1 MVTAFRKKYYNLVN
15 GFRSRSGN
23 RTKIIFAVEMA
34 SRALWFFPLLTLVLV
49 IMPVIIVILELLRP
63 WVFIRFGELRSDRI
77 GEIVLRADLF
87 FRRQF
92 FQTNRTAHVNILYCG
107 EVANHQ
113 VLTLIRRRLPIISAP
128 LLYKFL
134 VLGNT
139 CFPSSRVWLGY
150 LPGSSTAYREFNE
163 APVMLS
169 WTAPENEMG
178 CALLRQMGV
187 PSDNSFVCIHGR
199 DSTYLTQAVTHF
211 STVSADYHNHRD
223 FNIHTYLPAAEY
235 LTLLNYYVIRM
246 GHLVAQPL
254 RTTNPLII
262 DYATKYRVDF
272 MDVFLPAHCKFFLG
286 NSSGLFT
293 VAHAFDIPVAAA
305 NWIPLRVPLWRKAD
319 ILIPKKFWNIHK
331 KRFLTFGES
340 IRLEPKFNS
349 VAGEFGAHGIEVID
363 NTPEEVLGLAREM
376 NARIDRTWISNDDD
390 EELQERFRRLYS
402 PQQIA
407 IGFPSRIGAEFLRQ
421 NKDLVC

>member
-87 FRRQF
+87 FRRQY
-92 FQTNRTAHVNILYCG
+92 FQATRIARINILYCG
-107 EVANHQ
+107 EVANNQ
-113 VLTLIRRRLPIISAP
+113 ALTLIRRRLPVLSASF
-128 LLYKFL
+128 LYQFL
-134 VLGNT
+134 KLANT
-139 CFPSSRVWLGY
+139 CFPRSRVWLGY
-150 LPGSSTAYREFNE
+150 LPGSQTAYREFNE
-163 APVMLS
+163 APVMFS
-169 WTAPENEMG
+169 WTATENEKG
-178 CALLRQMGV
+178 RALLQQMGV
-187 PSDNSFVCIHGR
+187 PSENSFVCIHGR
-199 DSTYLTQAVTHF
+199 DNTYLTQAVKHF
-211 STVSADYHNHRD
+211 SKVSASYHDHRD

-246 GHLVAQPL
+246 GHLVAEPL
-254 RTTNPLII
+254 QTNNPLII
-262 DYATKYRVDF
+262 DYATKYRTDF

-286 NSSGLFT
+286 NSSGLLT
-293 VAHAFDIPVAAA
+293 VAHAFDVPVAAA
-305 NWIPLRVPLWRKAD
+305 NWVPLKVPLWRKAD
-319 ILIPKKFWNIHK
+319 ILIPKKFWNIRS

-340 IRLEPKFNS
+340 IRLGPKFNS
-349 VAGEFGAHGIEVID
+349 VAGEFEQHGIEVID
-363 NTPEEVLGLAREM
+363 NTPEEVLDLAREM
-376 NARIDRTWISNDDD
+376 NARIDRTWISQDDD

-402 PQQIA
+402 PWQID

-421 NKDLVC
+421 NRDLIC